1 MLRGKTVPARL
12 ISNSLEFEGIK
23 IGIIDPLPDA
33 EKQNGIFVLE
43 PLLDQGTRSIE
54 VANHVG
60 KGDIVTA
67 RARKDADG
75 RSLNFDVAA
84 FGFTHGMK
92 GLRHIIVL

>member
-43 PLLDQGTRSIE
+43 PLLDQRTRSIE
-54 VANHVG
+54 VSNHVG
-60 KGDIVTA
+60 KFRTMSVSEI
-67 RARKDADG
+67 KSPPG
-75 RSLNFDVAA
+75 RERMLMV
-84 FGFTHGMK
+84 
-92 GLRHIIVL
+92 VP